1 MNGKESVASCLSM
14 VLLLSGCLG
23 SSPKDIRLPPKTEF
37 LKQSPAAVLY
47 QQTTPRI
54 YEGMTND
61 ELRSELILAMQ
72 KANADKAQIH
82 TFCEGIDDGDT

>member
-1 MNGKESVASCLSM
+1 M
-14 VLLLSGCLG
+14 
-23 SSPKDIRLPPKTEF
+23 
-37 LKQSPAAVLY
+37 VLY
-47 QQTTPRI
+47 QQTVPRI

-61 ELRSELILAMQ
+61 ELRSELILALQ